1 MSISGQQT
9 ARDVLNTVLR
19 AGYAQVI
26 PQDGPIISA
35 VREGVKE
42 PSGIIT
48 PHEQTQPVRVG
59 FKAPSEDDFNGV
71 DVEYVSDETWK
82 TETVQC
88 RLPGVTVTK
97 VETISA
103 DGVISRTRAWRLGMR
118 ALRKSLY
125 QRITYD
131 TATEMD
137 ARNYEFGAVIRLI
150 DDIPQTT
157 QSALIVGY
165 SVDGASA
172 VLQVSEEWQVVPG
185 ARIIIRRHDGTSTGL
200 GSGTGWL

>member
-26 PQDGPIISA
+26 PQDGLISA

-71 DVEYVSDETWK
+71 DVEYVDETWK
-82 TETVQC
+82 
-88 RLPGVTVTK
+88 
-97 VETISA
+97 IN
-103 DGVISRTRAWRLGMR
+103 RAVPPTWRNRHKGGN
-118 ALRKSLY
+118 Y
-125 QRITYD
+125 QR
-131 TATEMD
+131 
-137 ARNYEFGAVIRLI
+137 
-150 DDIPQTT
+150 
-157 QSALIVGY
+157 
-165 SVDGASA
+165 
-172 VLQVSEEWQVVPG
+172 
-185 ARIIIRRHDGTSTGL
+185 
-200 GSGTGWL
+200 